1 MNVILRAKLY
11 AAGITSPEMLGHAI
25 SAATNSANDA
35 PRLTPS
41 RRYRRWKV
49 ICARLALLA
58 VAIAAVL
65 IRA

>member
-1 MNVILRAKLY
+1 MKAILRAKLY
-11 AAGITSPEMLGHAI
+11 SAGITSPHMLREAIDHATER
-25 SAATNSANDA
+25 ATPA
-35 PRLTPS
+35 PRITPS

-49 ICARLALLA
+49 IGARLALLA